1 MLGIHSLPLATTL
14 SKSLKHHL
22 TGHTEVAYSSVDVN
36 ASIGVGSTDAKDF
49 AFRTT

>member
-1 MLGIHSLPLATTL
+1 MLGIHSLSLATTL
-14 SKSLKHHL
+14 SKNLKHHL